1 MKLLIKNGTIVDPV
15 GLLSGKRDLL
25 LENGVIVMISEH
37 IEDACAQVI
46 DAAGLHISAGLI
58 DMHVHLRDPGL
69 TYKEDIIS
77 GSLAAAHGGFTAV
90 ACMPNTKPV
99 ADSAETIQ
107 YILERSKENCG
118 VHILPIGAV
127 SIGQRGEQRTNF
139 KALKEAG
146 AVALSDDGVPIMN
159 ANLMRDALIR
169 GNRRGLTVLSHCE
182 DDTMVHG
189 RCVNEGRVSRSLGLP
204 GRPAIAEEL
213 MVMRDA
219 MLAEETRT
227 SVHICHV
234 STANSVNIIR
244 QFKRKGVNITCET
257 CPQYFILT
265 HEEILRQGS
274 LAKVNPPLRATKDR
288 DAVLAGL
295 KDGTIDCL
303 VTDHA
308 PHSAEEKSMPL
319 TAAPAGMIGLETA
332 LALNLTYLYHTGE
345 MSLAD
350 VIAKMT
356 YRPAQ
361 ILALHAGAGTI
372 SLGGAADLTIFDVNE
387 AWTIHPDEFL
397 SKARNTPFAG
407 QQVRGRVRYTIADG
421 KIIYQAG

>member
-1 MKLLIKNGTIVDPV
+1 MKLLIQNGTIVDPA
-15 GLLSGKRDLL
+15 GPLSGHRDLL
-25 LENGVIVMISEH
+25 IENGEIIAIAEG
-37 IEDACAQVI
+37 IQDPEAQVI
-46 DAAGLHISAGLI
+46 DARGLHVCAGLI

-69 TYKEDIIS
+69 TYKEDILT
-77 GSLAAAHGGFTAV
+77 GSLAAAHGGFTAI

-99 ADSAETIQ
+99 MDTPETVS
-107 YILERSKENCG
+107 YVRERAQGNCG
-118 VHILPIGAV
+118 VKVLPIGAV

-139 KALKEAG
+139 KELKEAG
-146 AVALSDDGVPIMN
+146 VVALSDDGVSVMN
-159 ANLMRDALIR
+159 ANLMRDALMR
-169 GNRRGLTVLSHCE
+169 ANRRGLTVLSHCE
-182 DDTMVHG
+182 DENMVRG
-189 RCVNEGRVSRSLGLP
+189 RGVNEGRVSRALGLP

-227 SVHICHV
+227 AVHICHV
-234 STANSVNIIR
+234 STAGSVSIIR
-244 QFKRKGVNITCET
+244 QFKRRGVKITCET

-274 LAKVNPPLRATKDR
+274 LAKVNPPLRSTKDR

-308 PHSAEEKSMPL
+308 PHSREEKSMPL

-332 LALNLTYLYHTGE
+332 LALNLTYLYHTKE
-345 MSLAD
+345 MTLTE
-350 VIAKMT
+350 VIRKMT
-356 YRPAQ
+356 VNPAR
-361 ILALHAGAGTI
+361 ILSPYAGSGAI
-372 SLGGAADLTIFDVNE
+372 SLGGAADLTIFDVKE
-387 AWTIHPDEFL
+387 PWVIDPSAFR

-407 QQVRGRVRYTIADG
+407 RQVRGRVRYTIVNG
-421 KIIYQAG
+421 RIVYQA